1 MLDRESY
8 GHPKCHSM
16 SEVIPADSTI
26 TAIIIALKY
35 STRPKPKGCSRSAGR
50 SESFVP
56 TIVITLE
63 RASLR
68 LFTASIMIATL
79 LAKIPTT
86 ALNAANNTFAT
97 AYYTGTDNLL
107 GTVHI

>member
-1 MLDRESY
+1 
-8 GHPKCHSM
+8 M
-16 SEVIPADSTI
+16 SEVIPAESTI

-97 AYYTGTDNLL
+97 MPIITGTDNLL